1 MIKMKNLTVNLFKKL
16 LSGIV
21 PVLTIGMFSE
31 KAHASGGFTWVTQLG
46 KLTGLEEA
54 LHHAGIHHYDH
65 IFTFII
71 VLAILLLTGIYY
83 RGKTTQLAN
92 TVIPDKGITYRNV
105 IEAYGNFIYTQV
117 RAVLGEKDA
126 PKYFPFV
133 ATMFIVIF
141 ISNMIGLIPGFLPPT
156 ESINTTLA
164 LGFFSFLYFN
174 IKGCKEV
181 GTINYLKHFAGPLW
195 YMAILIF
202 PIEIISTCIRPISLA
217 LRLYGNM
224 YGDHMVLGTFSNLAP
239 LIVPIVFML
248 LGMLVSF
255 IQAYVFIMLSMVYVS
270 LATAHHDH
278 GEHEAHH

>member
-1 MIKMKNLTVNLFKKL
+1 MKKL
-16 LSGIV
+16 ITLLFLLAIKNANA
-21 PVLTIGMFSE
+21 SE
-31 KAHASGGFTWVTQLG
+31 GFTWVTQFG
-46 KLTGLEEA
+46 KKIGLEHL
-54 LHHAGIHHYDH
+54 LHGTPFHHYDH
-65 IFTFII
+65 ILTF
-71 VLAILLLTGIYY
+71 VLVLLGLLLTGFYY
-83 RGKTTQLAN
+83 RAKTKDLNA
-92 TVIPDKGITYRNV
+92 VVVSDKGITFRNI
-105 IEAYGNFIYTQV
+105 IELYGSFIYAQV

-133 ATMFIVIF
+133 AIIFIVIF
-141 ISNMIGLIPGFLPPT
+141 LSNLIGLIPGFLPPT

-164 LGFFSFLYFN
+164 LGVFSFLYFN
-174 IKGCKEV
+174 IKGCKEQ

-224 YGDHMVLGTFSNLAP
+224 YGDHMVLGTFSSLAP
-239 LIVPIVFML
+239 LGVPIVFML
-248 LGMLVSF
+248 LGLLVSF

-278 GEHEAHH
+278 GEQGAHH

>member
-1 MIKMKNLTVNLFKKL
+1 MKKFSILSL
-16 LSGIV
+16 LALMTSN
-21 PVLTIGMFSE
+21 
-31 KAHASGGFTWVTQLG
+31 AQAAGGFTWLTQLG
-46 KLTGLEEA
+46 KATGVEETV
-54 LHHAGIHHYDH
+54 HHAGIHHYEH
-65 IFTFII
+65 IPALFL
-71 VLAILLLTGIYY
+71 VLVILVLTGFYY
-83 RGKTTQLAN
+83 RAKVKNMNAAI
-92 TVIPDKGITYRNV
+92 VPDKGVTYRNV
-105 IEAYGNFIYTQV
+105 VELYGSFIYTQV

-141 ISNMIGLIPGFLPPT
+141 LSNLMGLIPGFLPPT

-164 LGFFSFLYFN
+164 LGVFSFLYFN
-174 IKGCKEV
+174 IKGCKEL
-181 GTINYLKHFAGPLW
+181 GTVNYLKHFAGPLW

-224 YGDHMVLGTFSNLAP
+224 YGDHMVLGTFSGLAP
-239 LIVPIVFML
+239 LLVPIVFML

-255 IQAYVFIMLSMVYVS
+255 IQAYVFVMLSMVYVS

-278 GEHEAHH
+278 GEGHAHH